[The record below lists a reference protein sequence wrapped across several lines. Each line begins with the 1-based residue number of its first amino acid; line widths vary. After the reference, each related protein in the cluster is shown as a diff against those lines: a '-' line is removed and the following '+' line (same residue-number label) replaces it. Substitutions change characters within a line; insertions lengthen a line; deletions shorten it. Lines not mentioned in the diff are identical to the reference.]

1 MAQLTNPKHE
11 LMARARAQGKTKTEA
26 YMEAYPKA
34 TLATARSNASTVME
48 KYGINARATE
58 LLAEVGLTEKKLA
71 SRLNDH
77 VGSQTESISLD
88 ATKYGLK
95 IMGYGAEANKE
106 QLTYNP
112 VQIIITQMETPEVQ
126 DGQSEETS
134 KS

>member
-48 KYGINARATE
+48 KYGINARAAE
-58 LLAEVGLTEKKLA
+58 LLAEVGLTDQKLA
-71 SRLNDH
+71 KRLNDH
-77 VGSQTESISLD
+77 VESQTESISLD

-95 IMGYGAEANKE
+95 IIGYGTDADREPP
-106 QLTYNP
+106 TYNP
-112 VQIIITQMETPEVQ
+112 VQIIIQQMDTPKAQ
-126 DGQSEETS
+126 DGQQNI
-134 KS
+134 